1 MMTRRLSTS
10 GRPTGSRPARRSGSG
25 LEDYQVADQ
34 LGGQGWEMGVSVR
47 IRVRVRVRV
56 RIRVSIS
63 VRIRVKIRLRIR
75 LGY

>member
-1 MMTRRLSTS
+1 MTRRRSTS

-25 LEDYQVADQ
+25 LVDYQITDQ
-34 LGGQGWEMGVSVR
+34 LGGREMGVSVR